1 MLLMKYK
8 QLTSEQRYAIYLGL
22 QSGISKT
29 KIAESIG
36 VNPSTIYREIN
47 RNMNKSGGYSWRLAQ
62 EMADERKERLPG
74 NKSTPEWIKQKVIRY
89 IRKDWSPKQISG
101 YLNKHEKISI
111 SHETIYK
118 WIREDKKNGGTLY
131 KHCRHRLKHR
141 KRPVGS
147 AKNIPNRRSIRERP
161 DEADGSRF
169 GDFEMDTIIGDKQ
182 SEAILT
188 ITERKTNFIMI
199 KKLPHGRNSQ
209 QVSKE
214 VITLLLPYMD
224 RLKTITTDNGSEF
237 ADHQEITN
245 KLNVPVYFT
254 DPYSSWQKGAV
265 ENANKL
271 IRQYVPKRTSF
282 KEYSNQNIKE
292 IQYKLNRRPREKLD
306 FNSPKNEFYKQ
317 FE

>member
-1 MLLMKYK
+1 
-8 QLTSEQRYAIYLGL
+8 
-22 QSGISKT
+22 
-29 KIAESIG
+29 
-36 VNPSTIYREIN
+36 
-47 RNMNKSGGYSWRLAQ
+47 
-62 EMADERKERLPG
+62 
-74 NKSTPEWIKQKVIRY
+74 
-89 IRKDWSPKQISG
+89 
-101 YLNKHEKISI
+101 
-111 SHETIYK
+111 
-118 WIREDKKNGGTLY
+118 
-131 KHCRHRLKHR
+131 
-141 KRPVGS
+141 
-147 AKNIPNRRSIRERP
+147 
-161 DEADGSRF
+161 
-169 GDFEMDTIIGDKQ
+169 
-182 SEAILT
+182 
-188 ITERKTNFIMI
+188 MI

-237 ADHQEITN
+237 ADYQEITN